1 MDDNFF
7 TEKELKSAN
16 RGSIAPVIVVI
27 FVIIALLGLAFFGGK
42 YYLASRNNIKIF
54 MNNYFNKLEDNIGKN
69 NSTSGSLSLNVN
81 GDTTDKEKKIFKIL
95 NNLDF
100 SMNYGID
107 TKENITNIDIS
118 TNYYGDKLVNIN
130 TYIEDN
136 NIYLS
141 SSDLYSKYIKIENK
155 KEDNS
160 EKKSMTNDDYKVI
173 INSISTAVSE
183 SLKEEYFTKNWVKLD
198 GKSVN
203 KVELLL
209 NNNNIKIINEN
220 IINNLK
226 NNDNSEEFKKEYDTL
241 MKTPVYVDSPLAI
254 SATEI
259 FRENMNLFDEETQQ
273 LIQSGDNP
281 LEFPGLQFTK
291 TADESKSLNEMDGA
305 AIIISASGMCD
316 VGRIKHH
323 LKHHIWN
330 PNSTILFVGYQAPG
344 TLGRRIVDGAKTI
357 KIFGEEIAVNARIE
371 YIEGYSGHA
380 DQEWLMNFIYSFITK
395 PKHIFLVHG
404 EPDGQEILREKIV
417 KQLGI
422 PVTIPEF
429 GEIYS
434 IKDEA
439 IEKISQLERV
449 VAEREETPRLEVIEK
464 MKILKNELADME
476 EIVKS
481 DYLTDDATD
490 DDIAKLKLR
499 LKELENQILKIVE
512 ND

>member
-7 TEKELKSAN
+7 TEKELRNAN
-16 RGSIAPVIVVI
+16 RGSIAPVVVVI

-54 MNNYFNKLEDNIGKN
+54 MNDYFNELEENIGKN

-118 TNYYGDKLVNIN
+118 TNYYGDKLININ

-141 SSDLYSKYIKIENK
+141 SSDLYSKYIRIENK

-226 NNDNSEEFKKEYDTL
+226 NNNNFIDSFGKLIGRKTMEVKELLDKEIKEVNSNEYSDIKISLYTKITKFVKLEITSGEDKIVVKSNDKGYSFEIVDSEDNNTYNGTIEINNNSDSTTYNVNVKDSNNLEIKINNTINKTTKIEKKDVSNSVLLEDITEKEYED
-241 MKTPVYVDSPLAI
+241 
-254 SATEI
+254 
-259 FRENMNLFDEETQQ
+259 
-273 LIQSGDNP
+273 
-281 LEFPGLQFTK
+281 
-291 TADESKSLNEMDGA
+291 
-305 AIIISASGMCD
+305 II
-316 VGRIKHH
+316 
-323 LKHHIWN
+323 N
-330 PNSTILFVGYQAPG
+330 
-344 TLGRRIVDGAKTI
+344 
-357 KIFGEEIAVNARIE
+357 
-371 YIEGYSGHA
+371 
-380 DQEWLMNFIYSFITK
+380 
-395 PKHIFLVHG
+395 
-404 EPDGQEILREKIV
+404 
-417 KQLGI
+417 
-422 PVTIPEF
+422 
-429 GEIYS
+429 
-434 IKDEA
+434 
-439 IEKISQLERV
+439 KISNNKAFNKIYEDISNSN
-449 VAEREETPRLEVIEK
+449 IE
-464 MKILKNELADME
+464 IG
-476 EIVKS
+476 
-481 DYLTDDATD
+481 
-490 DDIAKLKLR
+490 DIA
-499 LKELENQILKIVE
+499 
-512 ND
+512 

>member
-7 TEKELKSAN
+7 TEKELRNAN

-81 GDTTDKEKKIFKIL
+81 GDTTDKEEKIFKIL

-118 TNYYGDKLVNIN
+118 TNYYGDKLININ

-226 NNDNSEEFKKEYDTL
+226 NNNNFIDSFGKLIGKKTMEVKELLDKEIKEVNSNEYSDIKISLYTKITKFVKLEITSGEDKIVVKSNDKGYSFEIVDSEDNNTYNGTIEINNNSDSTTYNVNVKDSNNLEIKINNTINKTTKIEKKDVSNSILLEDITEKEYED
-241 MKTPVYVDSPLAI
+241 
-254 SATEI
+254 
-259 FRENMNLFDEETQQ
+259 
-273 LIQSGDNP
+273 
-281 LEFPGLQFTK
+281 
-291 TADESKSLNEMDGA
+291 
-305 AIIISASGMCD
+305 II
-316 VGRIKHH
+316 
-323 LKHHIWN
+323 N
-330 PNSTILFVGYQAPG
+330 
-344 TLGRRIVDGAKTI
+344 
-357 KIFGEEIAVNARIE
+357 
-371 YIEGYSGHA
+371 
-380 DQEWLMNFIYSFITK
+380 
-395 PKHIFLVHG
+395 
-404 EPDGQEILREKIV
+404 
-417 KQLGI
+417 
-422 PVTIPEF
+422 
-429 GEIYS
+429 
-434 IKDEA
+434 
-439 IEKISQLERV
+439 KISNNKAFNKIYEDISNSN
-449 VAEREETPRLEVIEK
+449 IE
-464 MKILKNELADME
+464 IG
-476 EIVKS
+476 
-481 DYLTDDATD
+481 
-490 DDIAKLKLR
+490 DIA
-499 LKELENQILKIVE
+499 
-512 ND
+512 

>member
-7 TEKELKSAN
+7 TEKELRNAN
-16 RGSIAPVIVVI
+16 RGSIAPVVVVI

-54 MNNYFNKLEDNIGKN
+54 MNDYFNELEENIGKN

-81 GDTTDKEKKIFKIL
+81 GDTTDKEEKIFKIL

-118 TNYYGDKLVNIN
+118 TNYYGDKLININ

-198 GKSVN
+198 GKNVN

-226 NNDNSEEFKKEYDTL
+226 NNNNFIDSFGKLIGKKTMEVKELLDKEIKEVNSNEYSDIKISLYTKITKFVKLEITSGEDKIVVKSNDKGYSFEIVDSEDNNTYNGTIEINNNSDSTTYNVNVKDSNNLEIKINNTINKTTKIEKKDVSNSVLLEDITEKEYED
-241 MKTPVYVDSPLAI
+241 
-254 SATEI
+254 
-259 FRENMNLFDEETQQ
+259 
-273 LIQSGDNP
+273 
-281 LEFPGLQFTK
+281 
-291 TADESKSLNEMDGA
+291 
-305 AIIISASGMCD
+305 II
-316 VGRIKHH
+316 
-323 LKHHIWN
+323 N
-330 PNSTILFVGYQAPG
+330 
-344 TLGRRIVDGAKTI
+344 
-357 KIFGEEIAVNARIE
+357 
-371 YIEGYSGHA
+371 
-380 DQEWLMNFIYSFITK
+380 
-395 PKHIFLVHG
+395 
-404 EPDGQEILREKIV
+404 
-417 KQLGI
+417 
-422 PVTIPEF
+422 
-429 GEIYS
+429 
-434 IKDEA
+434 
-439 IEKISQLERV
+439 KISNNKAFNKIYEDISNSN
-449 VAEREETPRLEVIEK
+449 IE
-464 MKILKNELADME
+464 IG
-476 EIVKS
+476 
-481 DYLTDDATD
+481 
-490 DDIAKLKLR
+490 DIA
-499 LKELENQILKIVE
+499 
-512 ND
+512 

>member
-7 TEKELKSAN
+7 TEKELRNAN
-16 RGSIAPVIVVI
+16 RGSIAPVVVVI

-54 MNNYFNKLEDNIGKN
+54 MNDYFNKLEDNIGKN

-81 GDTTDKEKKIFKIL
+81 GDTTDKEEKIFKIL

-118 TNYYGDKLVNIN
+118 TNYYGDKLININ

-226 NNDNSEEFKKEYDTL
+226 NNNNFIDSFGKLIGKKTMEVKELLDKEIKEVNSNEYSDIKISLYTKITKFVKLEITSGEDKIAVKSNDKGYSFEIVDSEDNNTYNGTIEINNNSDSTTYNVNVKDSNNLEIKINNTINKTTKIEKKDVSNSVLLEDITEKEYED
-241 MKTPVYVDSPLAI
+241 
-254 SATEI
+254 
-259 FRENMNLFDEETQQ
+259 
-273 LIQSGDNP
+273 
-281 LEFPGLQFTK
+281 
-291 TADESKSLNEMDGA
+291 
-305 AIIISASGMCD
+305 II
-316 VGRIKHH
+316 
-323 LKHHIWN
+323 N
-330 PNSTILFVGYQAPG
+330 
-344 TLGRRIVDGAKTI
+344 
-357 KIFGEEIAVNARIE
+357 
-371 YIEGYSGHA
+371 
-380 DQEWLMNFIYSFITK
+380 
-395 PKHIFLVHG
+395 
-404 EPDGQEILREKIV
+404 
-417 KQLGI
+417 
-422 PVTIPEF
+422 
-429 GEIYS
+429 
-434 IKDEA
+434 
-439 IEKISQLERV
+439 KISNNKAFNKIYEDISNSN
-449 VAEREETPRLEVIEK
+449 IE
-464 MKILKNELADME
+464 IG
-476 EIVKS
+476 
-481 DYLTDDATD
+481 
-490 DDIAKLKLR
+490 DIA
-499 LKELENQILKIVE
+499 
-512 ND
+512 

>member
-16 RGSIAPVIVVI
+16 RGSIAPVVVVI

-54 MNNYFNKLEDNIGKN
+54 MNDYFNELEENIGKN

-81 GDTTDKEKKIFKIL
+81 GDTTDKEEKIFKIL

-118 TNYYGDKLVNIN
+118 TNYYGDKLININ

-226 NNDNSEEFKKEYDTL
+226 NNNNFIDSFGKLIGKKTMEVKELLDKEIKEVNSNEYSDIKISLYTKITKFVKLEITSGEDKIVVKSNDKGYSFEIVDSEDNNTYNGTIEINNNSDSTTYNVNVKDSNNLEIKINNTINKTTKIEKKDVSNSILLEDITEKEYED
-241 MKTPVYVDSPLAI
+241 
-254 SATEI
+254 
-259 FRENMNLFDEETQQ
+259 
-273 LIQSGDNP
+273 
-281 LEFPGLQFTK
+281 
-291 TADESKSLNEMDGA
+291 
-305 AIIISASGMCD
+305 II
-316 VGRIKHH
+316 
-323 LKHHIWN
+323 N
-330 PNSTILFVGYQAPG
+330 
-344 TLGRRIVDGAKTI
+344 
-357 KIFGEEIAVNARIE
+357 
-371 YIEGYSGHA
+371 
-380 DQEWLMNFIYSFITK
+380 
-395 PKHIFLVHG
+395 
-404 EPDGQEILREKIV
+404 
-417 KQLGI
+417 
-422 PVTIPEF
+422 
-429 GEIYS
+429 
-434 IKDEA
+434 
-439 IEKISQLERV
+439 KISNNKAFNKIYEDISNSN
-449 VAEREETPRLEVIEK
+449 IE
-464 MKILKNELADME
+464 IG
-476 EIVKS
+476 
-481 DYLTDDATD
+481 
-490 DDIAKLKLR
+490 DIA
-499 LKELENQILKIVE
+499 
-512 ND
+512 

>member
-7 TEKELKSAN
+7 TEKELRNAN
-16 RGSIAPVIVVI
+16 RGSIAPVVVVI

-54 MNNYFNKLEDNIGKN
+54 MNDYFNKLEDNVGKN

-81 GDTTDKEKKIFKIL
+81 GDTTDKEEKIFKIL

-118 TNYYGDKLVNIN
+118 TNYYGDKLININ

-226 NNDNSEEFKKEYDTL
+226 NNNNFIDSFGKLIGKKTMEVKELLDKEIKEVNSNEYSDIKISLYTKITKFVKL
-241 MKTPVYVDSPLAI
+241 EITSGEDKIVVKSNDKGYSFEIVDS
-254 SATEI
+254 E
-259 FRENMNLFDEETQQ
+259 
-273 LIQSGDNP
+273 DNNTYN
-281 LEFPGLQFTK
+281 G
-291 TADESKSLNEMDGA
+291 
-305 AIIISASGMCD
+305 
-316 VGRIKHH
+316 
-323 LKHHIWN
+323 
-330 PNSTILFVGYQAPG
+330 
-344 TLGRRIVDGAKTI
+344 TI
-357 KIFGEEIAVNARIE
+357 KINNNSDSTTYNVNVKDSNNLEIKINNTI
-371 YIEGYSGHA
+371 
-380 DQEWLMNFIYSFITK
+380 NKTTK
-395 PKHIFLVHG
+395 
-404 EPDGQEILREKIV
+404 
-417 KQLGI
+417 
-422 PVTIPEF
+422 
-429 GEIYS
+429 
-434 IKDEA
+434 
-439 IEKISQLERV
+439 IEKKDVSNSILLEDITEKEYEDIINKISNNKAFNKIYEDISNSN
-449 VAEREETPRLEVIEK
+449 IE
-464 MKILKNELADME
+464 IG
-476 EIVKS
+476 
-481 DYLTDDATD
+481 
-490 DDIAKLKLR
+490 DIA
-499 LKELENQILKIVE
+499 
-512 ND
+512 

>member
-16 RGSIAPVIVVI
+16 RGSIAPVVVVI

-54 MNNYFNKLEDNIGKN
+54 MNDYFNELEDNIGKN

-118 TNYYGDKLVNIN
+118 TNYYGDKLININ

-226 NNDNSEEFKKEYDTL
+226 NNNNFIDSFGKLIGKKTMEVKELLDKEIKEVNSNEYSDIKISLYTKITKFVKL
-241 MKTPVYVDSPLAI
+241 EITRGEDKIAVKSNDKGYSFEIVDS
-254 SATEI
+254 E
-259 FRENMNLFDEETQQ
+259 
-273 LIQSGDNP
+273 DNNTYN
-281 LEFPGLQFTK
+281 G
-291 TADESKSLNEMDGA
+291 
-305 AIIISASGMCD
+305 
-316 VGRIKHH
+316 
-323 LKHHIWN
+323 
-330 PNSTILFVGYQAPG
+330 
-344 TLGRRIVDGAKTI
+344 TI
-357 KIFGEEIAVNARIE
+357 KINNNSDSTTYNVNVKDSNNLEIKINNTI
-371 YIEGYSGHA
+371 
-380 DQEWLMNFIYSFITK
+380 NKTTK
-395 PKHIFLVHG
+395 
-404 EPDGQEILREKIV
+404 
-417 KQLGI
+417 
-422 PVTIPEF
+422 
-429 GEIYS
+429 
-434 IKDEA
+434 
-439 IEKISQLERV
+439 IEKKDVSNSVLLEDITEKEYEDIINKISNNKAFNKIYEDISNSN
-449 VAEREETPRLEVIEK
+449 IE
-464 MKILKNELADME
+464 IG
-476 EIVKS
+476 
-481 DYLTDDATD
+481 
-490 DDIAKLKLR
+490 DIA
-499 LKELENQILKIVE
+499 
-512 ND
+512 

>member
-7 TEKELKSAN
+7 TEKELRNAN

-54 MNNYFNKLEDNIGKN
+54 MNDYFNELEENIGKN

-81 GDTTDKEKKIFKIL
+81 GDTTDKEEKIFKIL

-118 TNYYGDKLVNIN
+118 TNYYGDKLININ

-226 NNDNSEEFKKEYDTL
+226 NNNNFIDSFGKLIGKKTMEVKELLDKEIKEVNNNEYSDIKISLYTKITKFVKLEITSGEDKIVVKSNDKGYSFEIVDSEDNNTYNGTIEINNNSDSTTYNVNVKDSNNLEIKINNTINKTTKIEKKDVSNSILLEDITEKEYED
-241 MKTPVYVDSPLAI
+241 
-254 SATEI
+254 
-259 FRENMNLFDEETQQ
+259 
-273 LIQSGDNP
+273 
-281 LEFPGLQFTK
+281 
-291 TADESKSLNEMDGA
+291 
-305 AIIISASGMCD
+305 II
-316 VGRIKHH
+316 
-323 LKHHIWN
+323 N
-330 PNSTILFVGYQAPG
+330 
-344 TLGRRIVDGAKTI
+344 
-357 KIFGEEIAVNARIE
+357 
-371 YIEGYSGHA
+371 
-380 DQEWLMNFIYSFITK
+380 
-395 PKHIFLVHG
+395 
-404 EPDGQEILREKIV
+404 
-417 KQLGI
+417 
-422 PVTIPEF
+422 
-429 GEIYS
+429 
-434 IKDEA
+434 
-439 IEKISQLERV
+439 KISNNKAFNKIYEDISNSN
-449 VAEREETPRLEVIEK
+449 IE
-464 MKILKNELADME
+464 IG
-476 EIVKS
+476 
-481 DYLTDDATD
+481 
-490 DDIAKLKLR
+490 DIA
-499 LKELENQILKIVE
+499 
-512 ND
+512 

>member
-7 TEKELKSAN
+7 TEKELRNAN

-54 MNNYFNKLEDNIGKN
+54 MNDYFNKLEDNIGKN

-81 GDTTDKEKKIFKIL
+81 GDTTDKEEKIFKIL

-118 TNYYGDKLVNIN
+118 TNYYGDKLININ

-226 NNDNSEEFKKEYDTL
+226 NNNNFIDSFGKLIGKKTMEVKELLDKEIKEVNSNEYSDIKISLYTKITKFVKLEITSGEDKIVVKSNDKGYSFEIVDSEDNNTYNGTIEINNNSDSTTYNVNVKDSNNLEIKINNTINKTTKIEKKDVSNSILLEDITEKEYED
-241 MKTPVYVDSPLAI
+241 
-254 SATEI
+254 
-259 FRENMNLFDEETQQ
+259 
-273 LIQSGDNP
+273 
-281 LEFPGLQFTK
+281 
-291 TADESKSLNEMDGA
+291 
-305 AIIISASGMCD
+305 II
-316 VGRIKHH
+316 
-323 LKHHIWN
+323 N
-330 PNSTILFVGYQAPG
+330 
-344 TLGRRIVDGAKTI
+344 
-357 KIFGEEIAVNARIE
+357 
-371 YIEGYSGHA
+371 
-380 DQEWLMNFIYSFITK
+380 
-395 PKHIFLVHG
+395 
-404 EPDGQEILREKIV
+404 
-417 KQLGI
+417 
-422 PVTIPEF
+422 
-429 GEIYS
+429 
-434 IKDEA
+434 
-439 IEKISQLERV
+439 KISNNKAFNKIYEDISNSN
-449 VAEREETPRLEVIEK
+449 IE
-464 MKILKNELADME
+464 IG
-476 EIVKS
+476 
-481 DYLTDDATD
+481 
-490 DDIAKLKLR
+490 DIA
-499 LKELENQILKIVE
+499 
-512 ND
+512 

>member
-7 TEKELKSAN
+7 TEKELRNAN

-54 MNNYFNKLEDNIGKN
+54 MNDYFNKLEDNIGKN

-81 GDTTDKEKKIFKIL
+81 GDTTDKEEKIFKIL

-118 TNYYGDKLVNIN
+118 TNYYGDKLININ

-226 NNDNSEEFKKEYDTL
+226 NNNNFIDSFGKLIGKKTMEVKELLDKEIKEVNSNEYSDIKISLYTKITKFVKL
-241 MKTPVYVDSPLAI
+241 EITSGEDKIVVKSNDKGYSFEIVDS
-254 SATEI
+254 E
-259 FRENMNLFDEETQQ
+259 
-273 LIQSGDNP
+273 DNNTYN
-281 LEFPGLQFTK
+281 G
-291 TADESKSLNEMDGA
+291 
-305 AIIISASGMCD
+305 
-316 VGRIKHH
+316 
-323 LKHHIWN
+323 
-330 PNSTILFVGYQAPG
+330 
-344 TLGRRIVDGAKTI
+344 TI
-357 KIFGEEIAVNARIE
+357 KINNNSDSTTYNVNVKDSNNLEIKINNTI
-371 YIEGYSGHA
+371 
-380 DQEWLMNFIYSFITK
+380 NKTTK
-395 PKHIFLVHG
+395 
-404 EPDGQEILREKIV
+404 
-417 KQLGI
+417 
-422 PVTIPEF
+422 
-429 GEIYS
+429 
-434 IKDEA
+434 
-439 IEKISQLERV
+439 IEKKDVSNSILLEDITEKEYEDIINKISNNKAFNKIYEDISNSN
-449 VAEREETPRLEVIEK
+449 IE
-464 MKILKNELADME
+464 IG
-476 EIVKS
+476 
-481 DYLTDDATD
+481 
-490 DDIAKLKLR
+490 DIA
-499 LKELENQILKIVE
+499 
-512 ND
+512 

>member
-16 RGSIAPVIVVI
+16 RGSIAPIVVVI

-54 MNNYFNKLEDNIGKN
+54 MNDYFNKLEDNIGKN

-81 GDTTDKEKKIFKIL
+81 GDTTDKEEKIFKIL

-118 TNYYGDKLVNIN
+118 TNYYGDKLININ

-226 NNDNSEEFKKEYDTL
+226 NNNNFIDSFGKLIGKKTMEVKELLDKEIKEVNSNEYSDIKISLYTKITKFVKL
-241 MKTPVYVDSPLAI
+241 EITSGEDKIVVKSNDKGYSFEIVDS
-254 SATEI
+254 E
-259 FRENMNLFDEETQQ
+259 
-273 LIQSGDNP
+273 DNNTYN
-281 LEFPGLQFTK
+281 G
-291 TADESKSLNEMDGA
+291 
-305 AIIISASGMCD
+305 
-316 VGRIKHH
+316 
-323 LKHHIWN
+323 
-330 PNSTILFVGYQAPG
+330 
-344 TLGRRIVDGAKTI
+344 TI
-357 KIFGEEIAVNARIE
+357 KINNNSDSTTYNVNVKDSNNLEIKINNTI
-371 YIEGYSGHA
+371 
-380 DQEWLMNFIYSFITK
+380 NKTTK
-395 PKHIFLVHG
+395 
-404 EPDGQEILREKIV
+404 
-417 KQLGI
+417 
-422 PVTIPEF
+422 
-429 GEIYS
+429 
-434 IKDEA
+434 
-439 IEKISQLERV
+439 IEKKDVSNSVLLEDITEKEYEDIINKISNNKAFNKIYEDISNSN
-449 VAEREETPRLEVIEK
+449 IE
-464 MKILKNELADME
+464 IG
-476 EIVKS
+476 
-481 DYLTDDATD
+481 
-490 DDIAKLKLR
+490 DIA
-499 LKELENQILKIVE
+499 
-512 ND
+512 

>member
-16 RGSIAPVIVVI
+16 RGSIAPIVVVI

-54 MNNYFNKLEDNIGKN
+54 MNDYFNKLEDNIGKN

-118 TNYYGDKLVNIN
+118 TNYYGDKLININ

-226 NNDNSEEFKKEYDTL
+226 NNNNFIDSFGKLIGKKTMEVKELLDKEIKEVNSNEYSDIKISLYTKITKFVKL
-241 MKTPVYVDSPLAI
+241 EITSGEDKIVVNSNDKGYSFEIVDS
-254 SATEI
+254 E
-259 FRENMNLFDEETQQ
+259 
-273 LIQSGDNP
+273 DNNTYN
-281 LEFPGLQFTK
+281 G
-291 TADESKSLNEMDGA
+291 
-305 AIIISASGMCD
+305 
-316 VGRIKHH
+316 
-323 LKHHIWN
+323 
-330 PNSTILFVGYQAPG
+330 
-344 TLGRRIVDGAKTI
+344 TI
-357 KIFGEEIAVNARIE
+357 KINNNSDSTTYNVNVKDSNNLEIKINNTI
-371 YIEGYSGHA
+371 
-380 DQEWLMNFIYSFITK
+380 NKTTK
-395 PKHIFLVHG
+395 
-404 EPDGQEILREKIV
+404 
-417 KQLGI
+417 
-422 PVTIPEF
+422 
-429 GEIYS
+429 
-434 IKDEA
+434 
-439 IEKISQLERV
+439 IEKKDVSNSILLEDITEKEYEDIINKISNNKAFNKIYEDISNSN
-449 VAEREETPRLEVIEK
+449 IE
-464 MKILKNELADME
+464 IG
-476 EIVKS
+476 
-481 DYLTDDATD
+481 
-490 DDIAKLKLR
+490 DIA
-499 LKELENQILKIVE
+499 
-512 ND
+512 

>member
-16 RGSIAPVIVVI
+16 RGSIAPIVVVI

-54 MNNYFNKLEDNIGKN
+54 MNDYFNELEDNIGKN

-118 TNYYGDKLVNIN
+118 TNYYGDKLININ

-226 NNDNSEEFKKEYDTL
+226 NNNNFIDSFGKLIGKKTMEVKELLDKEIKEVNSNEYSDIKISLYTKITKFVKL
-241 MKTPVYVDSPLAI
+241 EITSGEDKIAVKSNDKGYSFEIVDS
-254 SATEI
+254 E
-259 FRENMNLFDEETQQ
+259 
-273 LIQSGDNP
+273 DNNTYN
-281 LEFPGLQFTK
+281 G
-291 TADESKSLNEMDGA
+291 
-305 AIIISASGMCD
+305 
-316 VGRIKHH
+316 
-323 LKHHIWN
+323 
-330 PNSTILFVGYQAPG
+330 
-344 TLGRRIVDGAKTI
+344 TI
-357 KIFGEEIAVNARIE
+357 KINNNSDSTTYNVNVKDSNNLEIKINNTI
-371 YIEGYSGHA
+371 
-380 DQEWLMNFIYSFITK
+380 NKTTK
-395 PKHIFLVHG
+395 
-404 EPDGQEILREKIV
+404 
-417 KQLGI
+417 
-422 PVTIPEF
+422 
-429 GEIYS
+429 
-434 IKDEA
+434 
-439 IEKISQLERV
+439 IEKKDVSNSVLLEDITEKEYEDIINKISNNKAFNKIYEDISNSN
-449 VAEREETPRLEVIEK
+449 IE
-464 MKILKNELADME
+464 IG
-476 EIVKS
+476 
-481 DYLTDDATD
+481 
-490 DDIAKLKLR
+490 DIA
-499 LKELENQILKIVE
+499 
-512 ND
+512 

>member
-16 RGSIAPVIVVI
+16 RGSIAPVVVVI

-81 GDTTDKEKKIFKIL
+81 GDTTDKEEKIFKIL

-118 TNYYGDKLVNIN
+118 TNYYGDKLININ

-226 NNDNSEEFKKEYDTL
+226 NNNNFIDSFGKLIGKKTMEVKELLDKEIKEVNSNEYSDIKISLYTKITKFVKLEITSGEDKIVVKSNDKGYSFEIVDSEDNNTYNGTIEINNNRDSTTYNVNVKDSNNLEIKINNTINKTTKIEKKDVSNSILLEDITEKEYED
-241 MKTPVYVDSPLAI
+241 
-254 SATEI
+254 
-259 FRENMNLFDEETQQ
+259 
-273 LIQSGDNP
+273 
-281 LEFPGLQFTK
+281 
-291 TADESKSLNEMDGA
+291 
-305 AIIISASGMCD
+305 II
-316 VGRIKHH
+316 
-323 LKHHIWN
+323 N
-330 PNSTILFVGYQAPG
+330 
-344 TLGRRIVDGAKTI
+344 
-357 KIFGEEIAVNARIE
+357 
-371 YIEGYSGHA
+371 
-380 DQEWLMNFIYSFITK
+380 
-395 PKHIFLVHG
+395 
-404 EPDGQEILREKIV
+404 
-417 KQLGI
+417 
-422 PVTIPEF
+422 
-429 GEIYS
+429 
-434 IKDEA
+434 
-439 IEKISQLERV
+439 KISNNKAFNKIYEDISNSN
-449 VAEREETPRLEVIEK
+449 IE
-464 MKILKNELADME
+464 IG
-476 EIVKS
+476 
-481 DYLTDDATD
+481 
-490 DDIAKLKLR
+490 DIA
-499 LKELENQILKIVE
+499 
-512 ND
+512 

>member
-7 TEKELKSAN
+7 TEKELRNAN
-16 RGSIAPVIVVI
+16 RGSIAPVVVVI

-54 MNNYFNKLEDNIGKN
+54 MNDYFNELEENIGKN

-81 GDTTDKEKKIFKIL
+81 GDTTDKEEKIFKIL

-118 TNYYGDKLVNIN
+118 TNYYGDKLININ

-160 EKKSMTNDDYKVI
+160 EKKSMTNDDYKII

-226 NNDNSEEFKKEYDTL
+226 NNNNFIDSFGKLIGKKTMEVKELLDKEIKEVNNNEYSDIKISLYTKITKFVKLEITSGEDKIVVKSNDKGYSFEIVDSEDNNTYNGTIEINNNSDSTTYNVNVKDSNNLEIKINNTINKTTKIEKKDVSNSVLLEDITEKEYEDIIN
-241 MKTPVYVDSPLAI
+241 KI
-254 SATEI
+254 SNNKAFNKIYE
-259 FRENMNLFDEETQQ
+259 D
-273 LIQSGDNP
+273 
-281 LEFPGLQFTK
+281 
-291 TADESKSLNEMDGA
+291 
-305 AIIISASGMCD
+305 IS
-316 VGRIKHH
+316 
-323 LKHHIWN
+323 
-330 PNSTILFVGYQAPG
+330 NSN
-344 TLGRRIVDGAKTI
+344 I
-357 KIFGEEIAVNARIE
+357 KIG
-371 YIEGYSGHA
+371 
-380 DQEWLMNFIYSFITK
+380 
-395 PKHIFLVHG
+395 
-404 EPDGQEILREKIV
+404 
-417 KQLGI
+417 
-422 PVTIPEF
+422 
-429 GEIYS
+429 
-434 IKDEA
+434 
-439 IEKISQLERV
+439 
-449 VAEREETPRLEVIEK
+449 
-464 MKILKNELADME
+464 
-476 EIVKS
+476 
-481 DYLTDDATD
+481 
-490 DDIAKLKLR
+490 DIA
-499 LKELENQILKIVE
+499 
-512 ND
+512 

>member
-16 RGSIAPVIVVI
+16 RGSIAPIVVVI

-54 MNNYFNKLEDNIGKN
+54 MNNYFNELEDNIGKN

-81 GDTTDKEKKIFKIL
+81 GDTTDKEEKIFKIL

-118 TNYYGDKLVNIN
+118 TNYYGDKLININ

-226 NNDNSEEFKKEYDTL
+226 NNNNFIDSFGKLIGKKTMEVKELLDKEIKEVNSNEYSDIKISLYTKITKFVKLEITSGEDKIAVKSNDKGYSFEIVDSEDNNTYNGTIEINNNSDSTTYNVNVKDSNNLEIKINNTINKTTKIEKKDVSNSVLLEDITEKEYED
-241 MKTPVYVDSPLAI
+241 
-254 SATEI
+254 
-259 FRENMNLFDEETQQ
+259 
-273 LIQSGDNP
+273 
-281 LEFPGLQFTK
+281 
-291 TADESKSLNEMDGA
+291 
-305 AIIISASGMCD
+305 II
-316 VGRIKHH
+316 
-323 LKHHIWN
+323 N
-330 PNSTILFVGYQAPG
+330 
-344 TLGRRIVDGAKTI
+344 
-357 KIFGEEIAVNARIE
+357 
-371 YIEGYSGHA
+371 
-380 DQEWLMNFIYSFITK
+380 
-395 PKHIFLVHG
+395 
-404 EPDGQEILREKIV
+404 
-417 KQLGI
+417 
-422 PVTIPEF
+422 
-429 GEIYS
+429 
-434 IKDEA
+434 
-439 IEKISQLERV
+439 KISNNKAFNKIYEDISNSN
-449 VAEREETPRLEVIEK
+449 IE
-464 MKILKNELADME
+464 IG
-476 EIVKS
+476 
-481 DYLTDDATD
+481 
-490 DDIAKLKLR
+490 DIA
-499 LKELENQILKIVE
+499 
-512 ND
+512 

>member
-16 RGSIAPVIVVI
+16 RGSIAPVVVVI

-54 MNNYFNKLEDNIGKN
+54 MNNYFNELEKNIGKN

-81 GDTTDKEKKIFKIL
+81 GDTTDKEEKIFKIL

-118 TNYYGDKLVNIN
+118 TNYYGDKLININ

-226 NNDNSEEFKKEYDTL
+226 NNNNFIDSFGKLIGKKTMEVKELLDKEIKEVNSNEYSDIKISLYTKITKFVKLEITSGEDKIVVKSNDKGYSFEIVDSEDNNTYNGTIEINNNSDSTTYNVNVKDSNNLEIKINNTINKTTKIEKKDVSNSVLLEDITEKEYED
-241 MKTPVYVDSPLAI
+241 
-254 SATEI
+254 
-259 FRENMNLFDEETQQ
+259 
-273 LIQSGDNP
+273 
-281 LEFPGLQFTK
+281 
-291 TADESKSLNEMDGA
+291 
-305 AIIISASGMCD
+305 II
-316 VGRIKHH
+316 
-323 LKHHIWN
+323 N
-330 PNSTILFVGYQAPG
+330 
-344 TLGRRIVDGAKTI
+344 
-357 KIFGEEIAVNARIE
+357 
-371 YIEGYSGHA
+371 
-380 DQEWLMNFIYSFITK
+380 
-395 PKHIFLVHG
+395 
-404 EPDGQEILREKIV
+404 
-417 KQLGI
+417 
-422 PVTIPEF
+422 
-429 GEIYS
+429 
-434 IKDEA
+434 
-439 IEKISQLERV
+439 KISNNKAFNKIYEDISNSN
-449 VAEREETPRLEVIEK
+449 IE
-464 MKILKNELADME
+464 IG
-476 EIVKS
+476 
-481 DYLTDDATD
+481 
-490 DDIAKLKLR
+490 DIA
-499 LKELENQILKIVE
+499 
-512 ND
+512 

>member
-7 TEKELKSAN
+7 TEKELRNAN

-54 MNNYFNKLEDNIGKN
+54 MNDYFNELEENIGKN

-81 GDTTDKEKKIFKIL
+81 GDTTDKEEKIFKIL

-118 TNYYGDKLVNIN
+118 TNYYGDKLININ

-226 NNDNSEEFKKEYDTL
+226 NNNNFIDSFGKLIGRKTMEVKELLDKEIKEVNSNEYSDIKISLYTKITKFVKLEITSGEDKIVVKSNDKGYSFEIVDSEDNNTYNGTIEINNNSDSTTYNVNVKDSNNLEIKINNTINKTTKIEKKDVSNSVLLEDITEKEYED
-241 MKTPVYVDSPLAI
+241 
-254 SATEI
+254 
-259 FRENMNLFDEETQQ
+259 
-273 LIQSGDNP
+273 
-281 LEFPGLQFTK
+281 
-291 TADESKSLNEMDGA
+291 
-305 AIIISASGMCD
+305 II
-316 VGRIKHH
+316 
-323 LKHHIWN
+323 N
-330 PNSTILFVGYQAPG
+330 
-344 TLGRRIVDGAKTI
+344 
-357 KIFGEEIAVNARIE
+357 
-371 YIEGYSGHA
+371 
-380 DQEWLMNFIYSFITK
+380 
-395 PKHIFLVHG
+395 
-404 EPDGQEILREKIV
+404 
-417 KQLGI
+417 
-422 PVTIPEF
+422 
-429 GEIYS
+429 
-434 IKDEA
+434 
-439 IEKISQLERV
+439 KISNNKAFNKIYEDISNSN
-449 VAEREETPRLEVIEK
+449 IE
-464 MKILKNELADME
+464 IG
-476 EIVKS
+476 
-481 DYLTDDATD
+481 
-490 DDIAKLKLR
+490 DIA
-499 LKELENQILKIVE
+499 
-512 ND
+512 

>member
-16 RGSIAPVIVVI
+16 RGSIAPVVVVI

-54 MNNYFNKLEDNIGKN
+54 MNDYFNELEENIGKN

-81 GDTTDKEKKIFKIL
+81 GDTTDKEEKIFKIL

-118 TNYYGDKLVNIN
+118 TNYYGDKLININ

-226 NNDNSEEFKKEYDTL
+226 NNNNFIDSFGKLIGKKTMEVKELLDKEIKEVNNNEYSDIKISLYTKITKFVKLEITSGEDKIVVKSNDKGYSFEIVDSEDNNTYNGTIEINNNSDSTTYNVNVKDSNNLEIKINNTINKTTKIEKKDVSNSILLEDITEKEYED
-241 MKTPVYVDSPLAI
+241 
-254 SATEI
+254 
-259 FRENMNLFDEETQQ
+259 
-273 LIQSGDNP
+273 
-281 LEFPGLQFTK
+281 
-291 TADESKSLNEMDGA
+291 
-305 AIIISASGMCD
+305 II
-316 VGRIKHH
+316 
-323 LKHHIWN
+323 N
-330 PNSTILFVGYQAPG
+330 
-344 TLGRRIVDGAKTI
+344 
-357 KIFGEEIAVNARIE
+357 
-371 YIEGYSGHA
+371 
-380 DQEWLMNFIYSFITK
+380 
-395 PKHIFLVHG
+395 
-404 EPDGQEILREKIV
+404 
-417 KQLGI
+417 
-422 PVTIPEF
+422 
-429 GEIYS
+429 
-434 IKDEA
+434 
-439 IEKISQLERV
+439 KISNNKAFNKIYEDISNSN
-449 VAEREETPRLEVIEK
+449 IE
-464 MKILKNELADME
+464 IG
-476 EIVKS
+476 
-481 DYLTDDATD
+481 
-490 DDIAKLKLR
+490 DIA
-499 LKELENQILKIVE
+499 
-512 ND
+512 

>member
-16 RGSIAPVIVVI
+16 RGSIAPVVVVI

-54 MNNYFNKLEDNIGKN
+54 MNDYFNELEENIGKN

-118 TNYYGDKLVNIN
+118 TNYYGDKLININ

-226 NNDNSEEFKKEYDTL
+226 NNNNFIDSFGKLIGKKTMEVKELLDKEIKEVNSNEYSDIKISLYTKITKFVKLEITSGEDKIVVKSNDKGYSFEIVDSEDNNTYNGTIEINNNSDSTTYNVNVKDSNNLEIKINNTINKTTKIEKKDVSNSVLLEDITEKEYED
-241 MKTPVYVDSPLAI
+241 
-254 SATEI
+254 
-259 FRENMNLFDEETQQ
+259 
-273 LIQSGDNP
+273 
-281 LEFPGLQFTK
+281 
-291 TADESKSLNEMDGA
+291 
-305 AIIISASGMCD
+305 II
-316 VGRIKHH
+316 
-323 LKHHIWN
+323 N
-330 PNSTILFVGYQAPG
+330 
-344 TLGRRIVDGAKTI
+344 
-357 KIFGEEIAVNARIE
+357 
-371 YIEGYSGHA
+371 
-380 DQEWLMNFIYSFITK
+380 
-395 PKHIFLVHG
+395 
-404 EPDGQEILREKIV
+404 
-417 KQLGI
+417 
-422 PVTIPEF
+422 
-429 GEIYS
+429 
-434 IKDEA
+434 
-439 IEKISQLERV
+439 KISNNKAFNKIYEDISNSN
-449 VAEREETPRLEVIEK
+449 IE
-464 MKILKNELADME
+464 IG
-476 EIVKS
+476 
-481 DYLTDDATD
+481 
-490 DDIAKLKLR
+490 DIA
-499 LKELENQILKIVE
+499 
-512 ND
+512 

>member
-7 TEKELKSAN
+7 TEKELRNAN
-16 RGSIAPVIVVI
+16 RGSIAPVVVVI

-118 TNYYGDKLVNIN
+118 TNYYGDKLININ

-226 NNDNSEEFKKEYDTL
+226 NNNNFIDSFGKLIGKKTMEVKELLDKEIKEVNSNEYSDIKISLYTKITKFVKLEITSGEDKIVVKSNDKGYSFEIVDSEDNNTYNGTIEINNNSDSTTYNVNVKDSNNLEIKINNTINKTTKIEKKDVSNSILLEDITEKEYED
-241 MKTPVYVDSPLAI
+241 
-254 SATEI
+254 
-259 FRENMNLFDEETQQ
+259 
-273 LIQSGDNP
+273 
-281 LEFPGLQFTK
+281 
-291 TADESKSLNEMDGA
+291 
-305 AIIISASGMCD
+305 II
-316 VGRIKHH
+316 
-323 LKHHIWN
+323 N
-330 PNSTILFVGYQAPG
+330 
-344 TLGRRIVDGAKTI
+344 
-357 KIFGEEIAVNARIE
+357 
-371 YIEGYSGHA
+371 
-380 DQEWLMNFIYSFITK
+380 
-395 PKHIFLVHG
+395 
-404 EPDGQEILREKIV
+404 
-417 KQLGI
+417 
-422 PVTIPEF
+422 
-429 GEIYS
+429 
-434 IKDEA
+434 
-439 IEKISQLERV
+439 KISNNKAFNKIYEDISNSN
-449 VAEREETPRLEVIEK
+449 IE
-464 MKILKNELADME
+464 IG
-476 EIVKS
+476 
-481 DYLTDDATD
+481 
-490 DDIAKLKLR
+490 DIA
-499 LKELENQILKIVE
+499 
-512 ND
+512 

>member
-7 TEKELKSAN
+7 TEKELRNAN
-16 RGSIAPVIVVI
+16 RGSIAPVVVVI

-54 MNNYFNKLEDNIGKN
+54 MNNYFNELEDNIGKN

-118 TNYYGDKLVNIN
+118 TNYYGDKLININ

-226 NNDNSEEFKKEYDTL
+226 NNNNFIDSFGKLIGKKTMEVKELLDKEIKEVNSNEYSDIKISLYTKITKFVKL
-241 MKTPVYVDSPLAI
+241 EITSGEDKIVVKSNDKGYSFEIVDS
-254 SATEI
+254 E
-259 FRENMNLFDEETQQ
+259 
-273 LIQSGDNP
+273 DNNTYN
-281 LEFPGLQFTK
+281 G
-291 TADESKSLNEMDGA
+291 
-305 AIIISASGMCD
+305 
-316 VGRIKHH
+316 
-323 LKHHIWN
+323 
-330 PNSTILFVGYQAPG
+330 
-344 TLGRRIVDGAKTI
+344 TI
-357 KIFGEEIAVNARIE
+357 KINNNSDSTTYNVNVKDSNNLEIKINNTI
-371 YIEGYSGHA
+371 
-380 DQEWLMNFIYSFITK
+380 NKTTK
-395 PKHIFLVHG
+395 
-404 EPDGQEILREKIV
+404 
-417 KQLGI
+417 
-422 PVTIPEF
+422 
-429 GEIYS
+429 
-434 IKDEA
+434 
-439 IEKISQLERV
+439 IEKKDVSNSILLEDITEKEYEDIINKISNNKAFNKIYEDISNSN
-449 VAEREETPRLEVIEK
+449 IE
-464 MKILKNELADME
+464 IG
-476 EIVKS
+476 
-481 DYLTDDATD
+481 
-490 DDIAKLKLR
+490 DIA
-499 LKELENQILKIVE
+499 
-512 ND
+512 

>member
-7 TEKELKSAN
+7 TEKELRNAN

-54 MNNYFNKLEDNIGKN
+54 MNDYFNKLEDNIGKN

-118 TNYYGDKLVNIN
+118 TNYYGDKLININ

-226 NNDNSEEFKKEYDTL
+226 NNNNFIDSFGKLIGKKTMEVKELLDKEIKEVNSNEYSDIKISLYTKITKFVKLEITSGEDKIVVKSNDKGYSFEIVDSEDNNTYNGTIEINNNSDSTTYNVNVKDSNNLEIKINNTINKTTKIEKKDVSNSVLLEDITEKEYED
-241 MKTPVYVDSPLAI
+241 
-254 SATEI
+254 
-259 FRENMNLFDEETQQ
+259 
-273 LIQSGDNP
+273 
-281 LEFPGLQFTK
+281 
-291 TADESKSLNEMDGA
+291 
-305 AIIISASGMCD
+305 II
-316 VGRIKHH
+316 
-323 LKHHIWN
+323 N
-330 PNSTILFVGYQAPG
+330 
-344 TLGRRIVDGAKTI
+344 
-357 KIFGEEIAVNARIE
+357 
-371 YIEGYSGHA
+371 
-380 DQEWLMNFIYSFITK
+380 
-395 PKHIFLVHG
+395 
-404 EPDGQEILREKIV
+404 
-417 KQLGI
+417 
-422 PVTIPEF
+422 
-429 GEIYS
+429 
-434 IKDEA
+434 
-439 IEKISQLERV
+439 KISNNKAFNKIYEDISNSN
-449 VAEREETPRLEVIEK
+449 IE
-464 MKILKNELADME
+464 IG
-476 EIVKS
+476 
-481 DYLTDDATD
+481 
-490 DDIAKLKLR
+490 DIA
-499 LKELENQILKIVE
+499 
-512 ND
+512 

>member
-16 RGSIAPVIVVI
+16 RGSIAPIVVVI

-54 MNNYFNKLEDNIGKN
+54 MNDYFNKLEDNIGKN

-118 TNYYGDKLVNIN
+118 TNYYGDKLININ

-226 NNDNSEEFKKEYDTL
+226 NNNNFIDSFGKLIGKKTMEVKELLDKEIKEVNSNEYSDIKISLYTKITKFVKLEITSGEDKIVVKSNDKGYSFEIVDSEDNNTYNGTIEINNNSDSTTYNVNVKDSNNLEIKINNTINKTTKIEKKDVSNSILLEDITEKEYED
-241 MKTPVYVDSPLAI
+241 
-254 SATEI
+254 
-259 FRENMNLFDEETQQ
+259 
-273 LIQSGDNP
+273 
-281 LEFPGLQFTK
+281 
-291 TADESKSLNEMDGA
+291 
-305 AIIISASGMCD
+305 II
-316 VGRIKHH
+316 
-323 LKHHIWN
+323 N
-330 PNSTILFVGYQAPG
+330 
-344 TLGRRIVDGAKTI
+344 
-357 KIFGEEIAVNARIE
+357 
-371 YIEGYSGHA
+371 
-380 DQEWLMNFIYSFITK
+380 
-395 PKHIFLVHG
+395 
-404 EPDGQEILREKIV
+404 
-417 KQLGI
+417 
-422 PVTIPEF
+422 
-429 GEIYS
+429 
-434 IKDEA
+434 
-439 IEKISQLERV
+439 KISNNKAFNKIYEDISNSN
-449 VAEREETPRLEVIEK
+449 IE
-464 MKILKNELADME
+464 IG
-476 EIVKS
+476 
-481 DYLTDDATD
+481 
-490 DDIAKLKLR
+490 DIA
-499 LKELENQILKIVE
+499 
-512 ND
+512 

>member
-16 RGSIAPVIVVI
+16 RGSIAPIVVVI

-118 TNYYGDKLVNIN
+118 TNYYGDKLININ

-226 NNDNSEEFKKEYDTL
+226 NNNNFIDSFGKLIGKKTMEVKELLDKEIKEVNSNEYSDIKISLYTKSTKFVKLEITSGEDKIVVKSNDKGYSFEIVDSEDNNTYNGTIEINNNSDSTTYNVNVKDSNNLEIKINNTINKTTKIEKKDVSNSVLLEDITEKEYED
-241 MKTPVYVDSPLAI
+241 
-254 SATEI
+254 
-259 FRENMNLFDEETQQ
+259 
-273 LIQSGDNP
+273 
-281 LEFPGLQFTK
+281 
-291 TADESKSLNEMDGA
+291 
-305 AIIISASGMCD
+305 II
-316 VGRIKHH
+316 
-323 LKHHIWN
+323 N
-330 PNSTILFVGYQAPG
+330 
-344 TLGRRIVDGAKTI
+344 
-357 KIFGEEIAVNARIE
+357 
-371 YIEGYSGHA
+371 
-380 DQEWLMNFIYSFITK
+380 
-395 PKHIFLVHG
+395 
-404 EPDGQEILREKIV
+404 
-417 KQLGI
+417 
-422 PVTIPEF
+422 
-429 GEIYS
+429 
-434 IKDEA
+434 
-439 IEKISQLERV
+439 KISNNKAFNKIYEDISNSN
-449 VAEREETPRLEVIEK
+449 IE
-464 MKILKNELADME
+464 IG
-476 EIVKS
+476 
-481 DYLTDDATD
+481 
-490 DDIAKLKLR
+490 DIA
-499 LKELENQILKIVE
+499 
-512 ND
+512 

>member
-1 MDDNFF
+1 MDDSFF
-7 TEKELKSAN
+7 TEKELRNAN
-16 RGSIAPVIVVI
+16 RGSIAPVVVVI

-54 MNNYFNKLEDNIGKN
+54 MNNYFNELEDNIGKN

-81 GDTTDKEKKIFKIL
+81 GDTTDKEEKIFKIL

-118 TNYYGDKLVNIN
+118 TNYYGDKLININ

-226 NNDNSEEFKKEYDTL
+226 NNNNFIDSFGKLIGKKTMEVKELLDKEIKEVNNNEYSDIKISLYTKITKFVKLEITSGEDKIVVKSNDKGYSFEIVDSEDNNTYNGTIEINNNSDSTTYNVNVKDSNNLEIKINNTINKTTKIEKKDVSNSVLLEDITEKEYED
-241 MKTPVYVDSPLAI
+241 
-254 SATEI
+254 
-259 FRENMNLFDEETQQ
+259 
-273 LIQSGDNP
+273 
-281 LEFPGLQFTK
+281 
-291 TADESKSLNEMDGA
+291 
-305 AIIISASGMCD
+305 II
-316 VGRIKHH
+316 
-323 LKHHIWN
+323 N
-330 PNSTILFVGYQAPG
+330 
-344 TLGRRIVDGAKTI
+344 
-357 KIFGEEIAVNARIE
+357 
-371 YIEGYSGHA
+371 
-380 DQEWLMNFIYSFITK
+380 
-395 PKHIFLVHG
+395 
-404 EPDGQEILREKIV
+404 
-417 KQLGI
+417 
-422 PVTIPEF
+422 
-429 GEIYS
+429 
-434 IKDEA
+434 
-439 IEKISQLERV
+439 KISNNKAFNKIYEDISNSN
-449 VAEREETPRLEVIEK
+449 IE
-464 MKILKNELADME
+464 IG
-476 EIVKS
+476 
-481 DYLTDDATD
+481 
-490 DDIAKLKLR
+490 DIA
-499 LKELENQILKIVE
+499 
-512 ND
+512 

>member
-7 TEKELKSAN
+7 TEKELRNAN

-54 MNNYFNKLEDNIGKN
+54 MNNYFNELEDNIGKN

-118 TNYYGDKLVNIN
+118 TNYYGDKLININ

-226 NNDNSEEFKKEYDTL
+226 NNNNFIDSFGKLIGKKTMEVKELLDKEIKEVNSNEYSDIKISLYTKITKFVKL
-241 MKTPVYVDSPLAI
+241 EITSGEDKIVVKSNDKGYSFEIVDS
-254 SATEI
+254 E
-259 FRENMNLFDEETQQ
+259 
-273 LIQSGDNP
+273 DNNTYN
-281 LEFPGLQFTK
+281 G
-291 TADESKSLNEMDGA
+291 
-305 AIIISASGMCD
+305 
-316 VGRIKHH
+316 
-323 LKHHIWN
+323 
-330 PNSTILFVGYQAPG
+330 
-344 TLGRRIVDGAKTI
+344 TI
-357 KIFGEEIAVNARIE
+357 KINNNSDSTTYNVNVKDSNNLEIKINNTI
-371 YIEGYSGHA
+371 
-380 DQEWLMNFIYSFITK
+380 NKTTK
-395 PKHIFLVHG
+395 
-404 EPDGQEILREKIV
+404 
-417 KQLGI
+417 
-422 PVTIPEF
+422 
-429 GEIYS
+429 
-434 IKDEA
+434 
-439 IEKISQLERV
+439 IEKKDVSNSVLLEDITEKEYEDIINKISNNKAFNKIYEDISNSN
-449 VAEREETPRLEVIEK
+449 IE
-464 MKILKNELADME
+464 IG
-476 EIVKS
+476 
-481 DYLTDDATD
+481 
-490 DDIAKLKLR
+490 DIA
-499 LKELENQILKIVE
+499 
-512 ND
+512 

>member
-7 TEKELKSAN
+7 TEKELRNAN
-16 RGSIAPVIVVI
+16 RGSIAPVVVVI

-54 MNNYFNKLEDNIGKN
+54 MNDYFNELEENIGKN

-118 TNYYGDKLVNIN
+118 TNYYGDKLININ

-141 SSDLYSKYIKIENK
+141 SSDLYSKYIRIENK

-160 EKKSMTNDDYKVI
+160 EKKSMTNEDYKVI

-226 NNDNSEEFKKEYDTL
+226 NNNNFIDSFGKLIGRKTMEVKELLDKEIKEVNSNEYSDIKISLYTKITKFVKLEITSGEDKIVVKSNDKRYSFEIVDSEDNNTYNGTIEINNNSDSTTYNVNVKDSNNLEIKINNTINKTTKIEKKDVSNSVLLEDITEKEYED
-241 MKTPVYVDSPLAI
+241 
-254 SATEI
+254 
-259 FRENMNLFDEETQQ
+259 
-273 LIQSGDNP
+273 
-281 LEFPGLQFTK
+281 
-291 TADESKSLNEMDGA
+291 
-305 AIIISASGMCD
+305 II
-316 VGRIKHH
+316 
-323 LKHHIWN
+323 N
-330 PNSTILFVGYQAPG
+330 
-344 TLGRRIVDGAKTI
+344 
-357 KIFGEEIAVNARIE
+357 
-371 YIEGYSGHA
+371 
-380 DQEWLMNFIYSFITK
+380 
-395 PKHIFLVHG
+395 
-404 EPDGQEILREKIV
+404 
-417 KQLGI
+417 
-422 PVTIPEF
+422 
-429 GEIYS
+429 
-434 IKDEA
+434 
-439 IEKISQLERV
+439 KISNNKAFNKIYEDISNSN
-449 VAEREETPRLEVIEK
+449 IE
-464 MKILKNELADME
+464 IG
-476 EIVKS
+476 
-481 DYLTDDATD
+481 
-490 DDIAKLKLR
+490 DIA
-499 LKELENQILKIVE
+499 
-512 ND
+512 

>member
-54 MNNYFNKLEDNIGKN
+54 MNDYFNKLEDNIGKN

-81 GDTTDKEKKIFKIL
+81 GDTTDKEEKIFKIL

-118 TNYYGDKLVNIN
+118 TNYYGDKLININ

-226 NNDNSEEFKKEYDTL
+226 NNNNFIDSFGKLIGKKTMEVKELLDKEIKEVNSNEYSDIKISLYTKITKFVKL
-241 MKTPVYVDSPLAI
+241 EITSGEDKIVVKSNDKGYSFEIVDS
-254 SATEI
+254 E
-259 FRENMNLFDEETQQ
+259 
-273 LIQSGDNP
+273 DNNTYN
-281 LEFPGLQFTK
+281 G
-291 TADESKSLNEMDGA
+291 
-305 AIIISASGMCD
+305 
-316 VGRIKHH
+316 
-323 LKHHIWN
+323 
-330 PNSTILFVGYQAPG
+330 
-344 TLGRRIVDGAKTI
+344 TI
-357 KIFGEEIAVNARIE
+357 KINNNSDSTTYNVNVKDSNNLEIKINNTI
-371 YIEGYSGHA
+371 
-380 DQEWLMNFIYSFITK
+380 NKTTK
-395 PKHIFLVHG
+395 
-404 EPDGQEILREKIV
+404 
-417 KQLGI
+417 
-422 PVTIPEF
+422 
-429 GEIYS
+429 
-434 IKDEA
+434 
-439 IEKISQLERV
+439 IEKKDVSNSVLLEDITEKEYEDIINKISNNKAFNKIYEDISNSN
-449 VAEREETPRLEVIEK
+449 IE
-464 MKILKNELADME
+464 IG
-476 EIVKS
+476 
-481 DYLTDDATD
+481 
-490 DDIAKLKLR
+490 DIA
-499 LKELENQILKIVE
+499 
-512 ND
+512 

>member
-16 RGSIAPVIVVI
+16 RGSIAPVVVVI

-42 YYLASRNNIKIF
+42 YYLASINNIKIF

-118 TNYYGDKLVNIN
+118 TNYYGDKLININ

-226 NNDNSEEFKKEYDTL
+226 NNNNFIDSFGKLIGKKTMEVKELLDKEIKEVNSNEYSDIKISLYTKITKFVKLEITSGEDKIVVKSNDKGYSFEIVDSEDNNTYNGTIEINNNSDSTTYNVNVKDSNNLEIKINNTINKTTKIEKKDVSNSILLEDITEKEYED
-241 MKTPVYVDSPLAI
+241 
-254 SATEI
+254 
-259 FRENMNLFDEETQQ
+259 
-273 LIQSGDNP
+273 
-281 LEFPGLQFTK
+281 
-291 TADESKSLNEMDGA
+291 
-305 AIIISASGMCD
+305 II
-316 VGRIKHH
+316 
-323 LKHHIWN
+323 N
-330 PNSTILFVGYQAPG
+330 
-344 TLGRRIVDGAKTI
+344 
-357 KIFGEEIAVNARIE
+357 
-371 YIEGYSGHA
+371 
-380 DQEWLMNFIYSFITK
+380 
-395 PKHIFLVHG
+395 
-404 EPDGQEILREKIV
+404 
-417 KQLGI
+417 
-422 PVTIPEF
+422 
-429 GEIYS
+429 
-434 IKDEA
+434 
-439 IEKISQLERV
+439 KISNNKAFNKIYEDISNSN
-449 VAEREETPRLEVIEK
+449 IE
-464 MKILKNELADME
+464 IG
-476 EIVKS
+476 
-481 DYLTDDATD
+481 
-490 DDIAKLKLR
+490 DIA
-499 LKELENQILKIVE
+499 
-512 ND
+512 

>member
-7 TEKELKSAN
+7 TEKELRNAN

-54 MNNYFNKLEDNIGKN
+54 MNDYFNELEDNIGKN

-81 GDTTDKEKKIFKIL
+81 GDTTDKEEKIFKIL

-118 TNYYGDKLVNIN
+118 TNYYGDKLININ

-226 NNDNSEEFKKEYDTL
+226 NNNNFIDSFGKLIGKKTMEVKELLDKEIKEVNNNEYSDIKISLYTKITKFVKLEITSGEDKIVVKSNDKGYSFEIVDSEDNNTYNGTIEINNKSDSTTYNVNIKDSNNLKIKINNTINKTTKIEKKDVSNSVLLEDITEKEYED
-241 MKTPVYVDSPLAI
+241 
-254 SATEI
+254 
-259 FRENMNLFDEETQQ
+259 
-273 LIQSGDNP
+273 
-281 LEFPGLQFTK
+281 
-291 TADESKSLNEMDGA
+291 
-305 AIIISASGMCD
+305 II
-316 VGRIKHH
+316 
-323 LKHHIWN
+323 N
-330 PNSTILFVGYQAPG
+330 
-344 TLGRRIVDGAKTI
+344 
-357 KIFGEEIAVNARIE
+357 
-371 YIEGYSGHA
+371 
-380 DQEWLMNFIYSFITK
+380 
-395 PKHIFLVHG
+395 
-404 EPDGQEILREKIV
+404 
-417 KQLGI
+417 
-422 PVTIPEF
+422 
-429 GEIYS
+429 
-434 IKDEA
+434 
-439 IEKISQLERV
+439 KISNNKAFNKIYEDISNSN
-449 VAEREETPRLEVIEK
+449 IE
-464 MKILKNELADME
+464 IG
-476 EIVKS
+476 
-481 DYLTDDATD
+481 
-490 DDIAKLKLR
+490 DIA
-499 LKELENQILKIVE
+499 
-512 ND
+512 

>member
-7 TEKELKSAN
+7 TEKELRNAN
-16 RGSIAPVIVVI
+16 RGSIAPVVVVI

-54 MNNYFNKLEDNIGKN
+54 MNNYFNELEDNIGKN

-81 GDTTDKEKKIFKIL
+81 GDTTDKEEKIFKIL

-118 TNYYGDKLVNIN
+118 TNYYGDKLININ

-226 NNDNSEEFKKEYDTL
+226 NNNNFIDSFGKLIGKKTMEVKELLDKEIKEVNSNEYSDIKISLYTKITKFVKL
-241 MKTPVYVDSPLAI
+241 EITSGEDKIAVKSNDKGYSFEIVDS
-254 SATEI
+254 E
-259 FRENMNLFDEETQQ
+259 
-273 LIQSGDNP
+273 DNNTYN
-281 LEFPGLQFTK
+281 G
-291 TADESKSLNEMDGA
+291 
-305 AIIISASGMCD
+305 
-316 VGRIKHH
+316 
-323 LKHHIWN
+323 
-330 PNSTILFVGYQAPG
+330 
-344 TLGRRIVDGAKTI
+344 TI
-357 KIFGEEIAVNARIE
+357 KINNNSDSTTYNVNVKDSNNLEIKINNTI
-371 YIEGYSGHA
+371 
-380 DQEWLMNFIYSFITK
+380 NKTTK
-395 PKHIFLVHG
+395 
-404 EPDGQEILREKIV
+404 
-417 KQLGI
+417 
-422 PVTIPEF
+422 
-429 GEIYS
+429 
-434 IKDEA
+434 
-439 IEKISQLERV
+439 IEKKDVSNSVLLEDITEKEYEDIINKISNNKAFNKIYEDISNSN
-449 VAEREETPRLEVIEK
+449 IE
-464 MKILKNELADME
+464 IG
-476 EIVKS
+476 
-481 DYLTDDATD
+481 
-490 DDIAKLKLR
+490 DIA
-499 LKELENQILKIVE
+499 
-512 ND
+512 

>member
-16 RGSIAPVIVVI
+16 RGSIAPVVVVI

-54 MNNYFNKLEDNIGKN
+54 MNNYFNELEDNIGKN

-81 GDTTDKEKKIFKIL
+81 GDTTDKEEKIFKIL

-118 TNYYGDKLVNIN
+118 TNYYGDKLININ

-226 NNDNSEEFKKEYDTL
+226 NNNNFIDSFGKLIGKKTMEVKELLDKEIKEVNSNEYSDIKISLYTKITKFVKLEITSGEDKIVVKSNDKGYSFEIVDSEDNNTYNGTIEINNNSDSTTYNVNVKDSNNLEIKINNTINKTTKIEKKDVSNSVLLEDITDKEYED
-241 MKTPVYVDSPLAI
+241 
-254 SATEI
+254 
-259 FRENMNLFDEETQQ
+259 
-273 LIQSGDNP
+273 
-281 LEFPGLQFTK
+281 
-291 TADESKSLNEMDGA
+291 
-305 AIIISASGMCD
+305 II
-316 VGRIKHH
+316 
-323 LKHHIWN
+323 N
-330 PNSTILFVGYQAPG
+330 
-344 TLGRRIVDGAKTI
+344 
-357 KIFGEEIAVNARIE
+357 
-371 YIEGYSGHA
+371 
-380 DQEWLMNFIYSFITK
+380 
-395 PKHIFLVHG
+395 
-404 EPDGQEILREKIV
+404 
-417 KQLGI
+417 
-422 PVTIPEF
+422 
-429 GEIYS
+429 
-434 IKDEA
+434 
-439 IEKISQLERV
+439 KISNNKAFNKIYEDISNSN
-449 VAEREETPRLEVIEK
+449 IE
-464 MKILKNELADME
+464 IG
-476 EIVKS
+476 
-481 DYLTDDATD
+481 
-490 DDIAKLKLR
+490 DIA
-499 LKELENQILKIVE
+499 
-512 ND
+512 

>member
-7 TEKELKSAN
+7 TEKELRNAN

-54 MNNYFNKLEDNIGKN
+54 MNNYFNELEDNIGKN

-81 GDTTDKEKKIFKIL
+81 GDTTDKEEKIFKIL

-118 TNYYGDKLVNIN
+118 TNYYGDKLININ

-226 NNDNSEEFKKEYDTL
+226 NNNNFIDSFGKLIGKKTMEVKELLDKEIKEVNSNEYSDIKISLYTKITKFVKLEITSGEDKIVVKSNDKGYSFEIVDSEDNNTYNGTIEINNNSDSTTYNVNVKDSNNLEIKINNTINKTTKIEKKDVSNSILLEDITEKEYED
-241 MKTPVYVDSPLAI
+241 
-254 SATEI
+254 
-259 FRENMNLFDEETQQ
+259 
-273 LIQSGDNP
+273 
-281 LEFPGLQFTK
+281 
-291 TADESKSLNEMDGA
+291 
-305 AIIISASGMCD
+305 II
-316 VGRIKHH
+316 
-323 LKHHIWN
+323 N
-330 PNSTILFVGYQAPG
+330 
-344 TLGRRIVDGAKTI
+344 
-357 KIFGEEIAVNARIE
+357 
-371 YIEGYSGHA
+371 
-380 DQEWLMNFIYSFITK
+380 
-395 PKHIFLVHG
+395 
-404 EPDGQEILREKIV
+404 
-417 KQLGI
+417 
-422 PVTIPEF
+422 
-429 GEIYS
+429 
-434 IKDEA
+434 
-439 IEKISQLERV
+439 KISNNKAFNKIYEDISNSN
-449 VAEREETPRLEVIEK
+449 IE
-464 MKILKNELADME
+464 IG
-476 EIVKS
+476 
-481 DYLTDDATD
+481 
-490 DDIAKLKLR
+490 DIA
-499 LKELENQILKIVE
+499 
-512 ND
+512 

>member
-7 TEKELKSAN
+7 TEKELRNAN
-16 RGSIAPVIVVI
+16 RGSIAPVVVVI

-54 MNNYFNKLEDNIGKN
+54 MNDYFNKLEDNIGKN

-81 GDTTDKEKKIFKIL
+81 GDTTDKEEKIFKIL

-118 TNYYGDKLVNIN
+118 TNYYGDKLININ

-160 EKKSMTNDDYKVI
+160 EKKSMTNDDYKII

-226 NNDNSEEFKKEYDTL
+226 NNNNFIDSFGKLIGKKTMEVKELLDKEIKEVNNNEYSDIKISLYTKITKFVKLEITSGEDKIVVKSNDKGYSFEIVDSEDNNTYNGTIEINNNSDSTTYNVNVKDSNNLEIKINNTINKTTKIEKKDVSNSVLLEDITEKEYED
-241 MKTPVYVDSPLAI
+241 
-254 SATEI
+254 
-259 FRENMNLFDEETQQ
+259 
-273 LIQSGDNP
+273 
-281 LEFPGLQFTK
+281 
-291 TADESKSLNEMDGA
+291 
-305 AIIISASGMCD
+305 II
-316 VGRIKHH
+316 
-323 LKHHIWN
+323 N
-330 PNSTILFVGYQAPG
+330 
-344 TLGRRIVDGAKTI
+344 
-357 KIFGEEIAVNARIE
+357 
-371 YIEGYSGHA
+371 
-380 DQEWLMNFIYSFITK
+380 
-395 PKHIFLVHG
+395 
-404 EPDGQEILREKIV
+404 
-417 KQLGI
+417 
-422 PVTIPEF
+422 
-429 GEIYS
+429 
-434 IKDEA
+434 
-439 IEKISQLERV
+439 KISNNKAFNKIYEDISNSN
-449 VAEREETPRLEVIEK
+449 IE
-464 MKILKNELADME
+464 IG
-476 EIVKS
+476 
-481 DYLTDDATD
+481 
-490 DDIAKLKLR
+490 DIA
-499 LKELENQILKIVE
+499 
-512 ND
+512 